1 MGSYEGMF
9 ILSPQLE
16 GETLEKETNFVKNEI
31 VKQLGEISEAKV
43 IGKRRLSYPIQK
55 LSDGIYI
62 LVNFSAKSEAIDT
75 ILKRV
80 RMNGEVLRVGIFR
93 KEAGALQNEIRD

>member
-9 ILSPQLE
+9 ILKPQLE

-55 LSDGIYI
+55 LSDGIIRCGLGFYHMI
-62 LVNFSAKSEAIDT
+62 GSE
-75 ILKRV
+75 
-80 RMNGEVLRVGIFR
+80 
-93 KEAGALQNEIRD
+93 